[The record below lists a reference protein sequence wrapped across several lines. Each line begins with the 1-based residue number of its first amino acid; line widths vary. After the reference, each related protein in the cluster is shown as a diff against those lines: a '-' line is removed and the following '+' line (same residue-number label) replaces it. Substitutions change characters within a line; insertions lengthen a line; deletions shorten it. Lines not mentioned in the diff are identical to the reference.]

1 MGYSY
6 CIFCSVCINH
16 CPN

>member
-6 CIFCSVCINH
+6 CIFCSICINH